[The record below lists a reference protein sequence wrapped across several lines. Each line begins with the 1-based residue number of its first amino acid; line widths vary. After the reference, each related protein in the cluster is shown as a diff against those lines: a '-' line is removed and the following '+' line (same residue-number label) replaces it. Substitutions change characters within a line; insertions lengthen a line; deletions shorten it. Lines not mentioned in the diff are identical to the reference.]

1 MTTCWGAAP
10 PAAYWADST
19 ATCSSSEPSLGPLSG
34 GSPGNKRRRYCNF
47 NEKQVQVT
55 FPSPVQSYSIVAA
68 LLFFNIQNCTALA
81 LSLAQQ
87 KTLSI
92 RDNRQTK
99 HTPAIREW
107 NGSRWALFDKKAE
120 SERHFIH
127 PFFSN
132 TYVANLLWS
141 SSAAASSTSSHVVFY
156 LLCISSP
163 TPPPPHRLFRWFCRR
178 TERLSSL
185 FFICP
190 CAASFWLT
198 GGEKQKPKNGFTRE
212 IKFIRFS
219 WSRSSRRRR
228 GGHWHWVIAI
238 FTLLVMGVP
247 NGDR

>member
-19 ATCSSSEPSLGPLSG
+19 ATCSSSVPSLGPLSG

-47 NEKQVQVT
+47 NEKQVQVS
-55 FPSPVQSYSIVAA
+55 FPPPGQSYSIVAA
-68 LLFFNIQNCTALA
+68 LLLFNIQNCTALA

-132 TYVANLLWS
+132 TYLLLCCKPTVIIS
-141 SSAAASSTSSHVVFY
+141 SSSIINIIPCCVLFTLHFFSNSSTTSSSLQVILSTNGKTFIIIFY
-156 LLCISSP
+156 LPMCCFVLVDGRREAEAEEWIHKGNKVH
-163 TPPPPHRLFRWFCRR
+163 TLF
-178 TERLSSL
+178 
-185 FFICP
+185 
-190 CAASFWLT
+190 
-198 GGEKQKPKNGFTRE
+198 
-212 IKFIRFS
+212 
-219 WSRSSRRRR
+219 
-228 GGHWHWVIAI
+228 V
-238 FTLLVMGVP
+238 V
-247 NGDR
+247 